1 MTTTQRITPEVRE
14 QLEPGDLVK
23 VNLNPVVGSETANYR
38 PWMVISAQAVNAVS
52 RTVTIV
58 PITHGSGKIM
68 RMFPVLGSS
77 QNDAGIDG
85 TIVLTQMNSVD
96 LVEREA
102 LLVGKITDE
111 AIISDVRLRLAAY
124 LGITASLLDSE

>member
-1 MTTTQRITPEVRE
+1 MSTTQSITPAVRE

-23 VNLNPVVGSETANYR
+23 VNLNPVAGSETANYR
-38 PWMVISAQAVNAVS
+38 PWMVISAQAVNALS

-68 RMFPVLGSS
+68 RMFPVLESS

-85 TIVLTQMNSVD
+85 TIVLTQINSVD
-96 LVEREA
+96 LVERNA
-102 LLVGKITDE
+102 KLVGKITDE
-111 AIISDVRLRLAAY
+111 TILADVRLRLAAY
-124 LGITASLLDSE
+124 LGITASLLDT

>member
-1 MTTTQRITPEVRE
+1 MSTTQKITHAVRE

-23 VNLNPVVGSETANYR
+23 VNLNPVMGSETANYR
-38 PWMVISAQAVNAVS
+38 PWMVVSAQAVNAVS

-68 RMFPVLGSS
+68 RMFPVLGIA

-96 LVEREA
+96 LVERGA
-102 LLVGKITDE
+102 TFVGKITDPV
-111 AIISDVRLRLAAY
+111 ILSDVRLRLAAY
-124 LGITASLLDSE
+124 LGITASLLDDE

>member
-1 MTTTQRITPEVRE
+1 
-14 QLEPGDLVK
+14 
-23 VNLNPVVGSETANYR
+23 
-38 PWMVISAQAVNAVS
+38 
-52 RTVTIV
+52 
-58 PITHGSGKIM
+58 M

>member
-1 MTTTQRITPEVRE
+1 MTTAQRITPEVRE

-52 RTVTIV
+52 RTVTIM

-68 RMFPVLGSS
+68 RLFPVLDTS